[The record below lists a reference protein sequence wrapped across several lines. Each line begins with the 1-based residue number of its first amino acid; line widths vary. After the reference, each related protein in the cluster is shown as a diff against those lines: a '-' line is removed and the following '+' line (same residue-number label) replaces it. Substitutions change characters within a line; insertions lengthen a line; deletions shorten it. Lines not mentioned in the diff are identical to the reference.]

1 MSAIHREPELN
12 WPDLLHAIQ
21 LGKADVVGKLLR
33 GGTEE
38 QRLPFGPQL
47 EAYVK
52 GRPAERGWTWQ
63 PVVAL
68 AVAAL
73 GCLPSAARTA
83 ALLGRREVRGWWGA
97 IPVDELTEM
106 ARARELPWL
115 GDLARRLAGKL
126 RQDGDAGEW
135 ELVAGLLAEAGV
147 DPPADD
153 AFVRGWLAHRQGWRR
168 DDGRPPLLDRLR
180 DDPYLDA
187 LLPRL
192 FEVDGLGVELARRD
206 WDRQERRWSERPGVP
221 LALVALAAEGR
232 VDRAVLL
239 DGVLGRF
246 LRGDRLAALR
256 AYAVLH
262 DELAPTEAELTERV
276 GRYVRLL
283 PDAHSTIAGLAQA
296 ALRRLDEA
304 GGLELD
310 TLLHGSSQLLARP
323 EKMLVKAQLGWLDRV
338 AKRERDR
345 AGEVLE
351 SVAVAFGH
359 DALDVQERALTIV
372 LRHARRLDPPTRGRL
387 AELATGLAGD
397 LPARAAAALGVPV
410 VPVPV
415 ELPALAPLLPVQPA
429 ASMPLPLTDIAELAE
444 EISALVHDHGSMI
457 GWERVLAGL
466 VTCHGRDPASLR
478 DALVPVLER
487 YDIAFSTGYVYDQ
500 PRLRQLLGEAIRA
513 AVRVGTRT
521 SGWERGVAMVRAALG
536 GSPAPLPT
544 IGYGPGP
551 QRVLALRVAEMA
563 VYTRF
568 QPVPALVA
576 TPTRVNGQLEATVLV
591 ERLAEA
597 ERAGWQPW
605 RFDLEQALL
614 RVPREVDG
622 DALTRAAA
630 LRSPAGVRL
639 ARWLA
644 DGGAPHPVSVREEQ
658 RRPARNRLARW
669 ELNRLP
675 ERRVVVGLRPGAAT
689 YDTLGQELFEID
701 PPDRPV
707 LEQSDSEHKLWPA
720 VLPNHRE
727 VVAAWALPALAGLA
741 DSDQRG
747 AELLPLLTE
756 TAGPVG
762 PAMTLALAYTLAAR
776 HEADRVAGLDT
787 FLALAGTGDLDSAA
801 LGREIGDLA
810 AAGIVKLTRVVT
822 GLAEADR
829 AGARASVWAT
839 IEAALP
845 AVLAAAP
852 RGGPDLLALGARTA
866 TADSS
871 ATRSEAGSEVAGER
885 AALLEALA
893 EVSARGGSGRLV
905 TEARRLDRV
914 LGG

>member
-12 WPDLLHAIQ
+12 WPDLLRSIQ
-21 LGKADVVGKLLR
+21 LGKVGVVGKLLR
-33 GGTEE
+33 GGTEA
-38 QRLPFGPQL
+38 QRLPFGPEL

-52 GRPAERGWTWQ
+52 GLPPERWGTHRLGAA
-63 PVVAL
+63 V

-83 ALLGRREVRGWWGA
+83 ALLGRRGLRDCWHR
-97 IPVDELTEM
+97 IPVGELVEM
-106 ARARELPWL
+106 SRARELPWL

-126 RQDGDAGEW
+126 DRDGDPDQW
-135 ELVAGLLAEAGV
+135 EMVAGLLAEAGI
-147 DPPADD
+147 DPPTDD
-153 AFVRGWLAHRQGWRR
+153 AFVRGWLAHRQVWNREGVH
-168 DDGRPPLLDRLR
+168 RPLIERLR
-180 DDPYLDA
+180 ADPYLDA

-206 WDRQERRWSERPGVP
+206 WDREQRRWGEQPAVP

-246 LRGDRLAALR
+246 LRGDRAAALR
-256 AYAVLH
+256 AYVVLH
-262 DELAPTEAELTERV
+262 DALAPTEAELTERV

-283 PDAHSTIAGLAQA
+283 PDGHSTVAGLAQR
-296 ALRRLDEA
+296 ALRRVDDV

-310 TLLHGSSQLLARP
+310 TLLHGSGQLLARP

-345 AGEVLE
+345 VGEVLE
-351 SVAVAFGH
+351 TVAVAFGH

-372 LRHARRLDPPTRGRL
+372 LRHAGRLDPPTRARL
-387 AELATGLAGD
+387 AELAVGLAGD
-397 LPARAAAALGVPV
+397 LPVRAAAALGDPAAATRM
-410 VPVPV
+410 
-415 ELPALAPLLPVQPA
+415 ELPAVAPLLPVPAA
-429 ASMPLPLTDIAELAE
+429 ASMPPPVTGVAELAE
-444 EISALVHDHGSMI
+444 EISALVHDQGSMI

-466 VTCHGRDPASLR
+466 VSCHASDPASLR
-478 DALVPVLER
+478 DALVPLLER
-487 YDIAFSTGYVYDQ
+487 YEVQFLSGHVWGKPQ
-500 PRLRQLLGEAIRA
+500 LRQLLGEAVRA
-513 AVRVGTRT
+513 AVRVGTKL
-521 SGWERGVAMVRAALG
+521 SGWERGVGMVRAALG
-536 GSPAPLPT
+536 GPPAGLPVT
-544 IGYGPGP
+544 GYGPGP
-551 QRVLALRVAEMA
+551 RRVLALRVAEMA

-576 TPTRVNGQLEATVLV
+576 TPTRVNGQLDATVLV

-639 ARWLA
+639 ARWLT
-644 DGGAPHPVSVREEQ
+644 DGGAPHPASVREEQ
-658 RRPARNRLARW
+658 RRPARHRYDQW
-669 ELNRLP
+669 FLNRLP
-675 ERRVVVGLRPGAAT
+675 ERRVVVGLRPGGAMH
-689 YDTLGQELFEID
+689 DKLGQELFDID
-701 PPDRPV
+701 PPAAPV
-707 LEQSDSEHKLWPA
+707 IEYSDPEYQLWPA

-747 AELLPLLTE
+747 AELLPLLAE
-756 TAGPVG
+756 TTGPVG
-762 PAMTLALAYTLAAR
+762 PAVTLALAYTLAAR
-776 HEADRVAGLDT
+776 HEADRVAGLDL
-787 FLALAGTGDLDSAA
+787 FLALAGNGDLDGAA
-801 LGREIGDLA
+801 LGRELGDLA
-810 AAGIVKLTRVVT
+810 ADGTIKLTRVVT

-829 AGARASVWAT
+829 AGARAAVWAT

-845 AVLAAAP
+845 AVLAGTP

-866 TADSS
+866 TA
-871 ATRSEAGSEVAGER
+871 SEQESGSGGER
-885 AALLEALA
+885 AELRAVLA

-905 TEARRLDRV
+905 TETRRLERV